1 MKDYFTTK
9 DRAKHFFVVGIT
21 QIIKDLANSDAL
33 SPFEAKNLKTAAT
46 CLDKANDLIF
56 ERLGTAYR
64 KKVLAMNRDNKI
76 DLVSRYGSGGVTISN
91 VASED
96 IEPTLED
103 LRLWKCTS
111 CDSSDKFKDC
121 AVYNMCVACDCR
133 VNDYKS
139 ETCPF
144 KANYKDNLDIDEDL

>member
-9 DRAKHFFVVGIT
+9 DRARHFFVVGIT

-46 CLDKANDLIF
+46 CLDKANDSIF

-103 LRLWKCTS
+103 LRLSKCTI
-111 CDSSDKFKDC
+111 CDSPDKFKDC

>member
-9 DRAKHFFVVGIT
+9 DRARHFFVVGIT

-46 CLDKANDLIF
+46 CLDKANDSIF

-103 LRLWKCTS
+103 FRLWKCTS
-111 CDSSDKFKDC
+111 CDSPDKFKDC